1 MNDYLE
7 VRYNVSPC
15 NEVITDIIA
24 AILADRG
31 YESLYLTPT
40 ESPPT

>member
-31 YESLYLTPT
+31 YESFVPDSDGITA
-40 ESPPT
+40 